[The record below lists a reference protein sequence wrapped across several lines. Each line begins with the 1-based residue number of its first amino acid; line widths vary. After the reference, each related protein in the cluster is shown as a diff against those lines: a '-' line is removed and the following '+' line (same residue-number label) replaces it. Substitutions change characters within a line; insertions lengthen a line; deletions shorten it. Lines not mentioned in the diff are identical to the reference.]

1 MSPSKTP
8 WKAGVTV
15 LLVATINPI
24 GGAAQQ
30 CPDGLIS
37 AIEIERLDVF
47 ELQEFEEGDCFDPFL
62 LEESA
67 TIGRPSARQAS
78 ALNAS

>member
-8 WKAGVTV
+8 WKASVTV
-15 LLVATINPI
+15 LLAASINPI

-37 AIEIERLDVF
+37 AIEIERLNVF
-47 ELQEFEEGDCFDPFL
+47 ELQELEEGSMKFGDGENGVCR
-62 LEESA
+62 
-67 TIGRPSARQAS
+67 RPRVMAVQGSSQS
-78 ALNAS
+78 